1 MRRDVGPGE
10 TASLTPTSLSVSG
23 VGLGNGHAQPI
34 FSRKDTE
41 RHFQWRIRNL
51 PYSAD
56 NYDVSVDHSDN
67 KVVIR
72 TKNKK

>member
-10 TASLTPTSLSVSG
+10 TASLTPTSLSLSG
-23 VGLGNGHAQPI
+23 VGLGNGQPI

>member
-10 TASLTPTSLSVSG
+10 TASLTPTYLSVSG
-23 VGLGNGHAQPI
+23 VGLGNGQPI

-41 RHFQWRIRNL
+41 QHFQWRIRNL
-51 PYSAD
+51 PYPAD